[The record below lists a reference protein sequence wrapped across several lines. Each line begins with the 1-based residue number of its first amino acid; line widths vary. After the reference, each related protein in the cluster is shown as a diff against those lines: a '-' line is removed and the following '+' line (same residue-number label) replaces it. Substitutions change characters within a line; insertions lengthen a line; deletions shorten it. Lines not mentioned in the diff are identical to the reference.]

1 MLKEDCDVQGHYIC
15 LTVTCFNVTL
25 KTVNIYGFNSKA
37 QNDHLLNSLEE
48 KLINWLVKF
57 PDAYLITGGDFNIV
71 LDEIRDRWPPGR
83 PSNVN
88 STLKSFMERLDVTDT
103 WRDKQG

>member
-1 MLKEDCDVQGHYIC
+1 MLSDCDLQGHYIC
-15 LTVTCFNVTL
+15 LIVRCFNVTL
-25 KTVNIYGFNSKA
+25 IIVNIYGFNSKA
-37 QNDHLLNSLEE
+37 QNNHLLISSEK
-48 KLINWLVKF
+48 KLINWLAKF
-57 PDAYLITGGDFNIV
+57 HDAYLIVGGDFDIV